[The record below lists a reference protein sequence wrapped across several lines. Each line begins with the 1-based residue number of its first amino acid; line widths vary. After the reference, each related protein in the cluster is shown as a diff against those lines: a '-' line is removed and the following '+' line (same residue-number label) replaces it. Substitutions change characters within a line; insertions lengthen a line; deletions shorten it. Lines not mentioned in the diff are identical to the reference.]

1 MEPLTSTCLLSSI
14 VDMVSQTPR
23 PLYSGESVAAEWE
36 SNGYFRVDQFISI
49 ERCRQLVT
57 AGQHFAHDDQH
68 AVVRYESNLSET
80 LPADQRVSKLY
91 RFHRAQPFRSLATSP
106 HLVRLVRPIIDGDF
120 DVFLS
125 QVVWKVPGALGQP
138 WHQDSSIFPF
148 EPSRPVVAIW
158 LALTEATE
166 SNSCLRVVPGSHKT
180 RVAPHSRNPSGPTA
194 GRYVTLDDQDHTDY
208 CSLTMSPG
216 DLVIFDS
223 HLVHSSGDN
232 LSQQARIALCLHFA
246 AAGTVDRTA
255 ETFGQSPYND
265 WMPAWRTEGTIA

>member
-1 MEPLTSTCLLSSI
+1 
-14 VDMVSQTPR
+14 MVRRTPHIQHD
-23 PLYSGESVAAEWE
+23 GENAALEWE
-36 SNGYFRVDQFISI
+36 STGYFRVDRFLSI
-49 ERCRQLVT
+49 DDCRRLIDAAQRLV
-57 AGQHFAHDDQH
+57 HEDQD

-91 RFHRAQPFRSLATSP
+91 RFHRTQPFRSVATSP
-106 HLVRLVRPIIDGDF
+106 HLLDLVRPLIGEGL

-148 EPSRPVVAIW
+148 DPPRPIVAVWI
-158 LALTEATE
+158 ALTTATQA
-166 SNSCLRVVPGSHKT
+166 NSCLRVVPGTHNT
-180 RVAPHSRNPSGPTA
+180 QVAPHGSKSGAPTA
-194 GRYVTLDDQDHTDY
+194 GRYVTLDNQDITDY
-208 CSLTMSPG
+208 CSLTMDPG

-232 LSQQARIALCLHFA
+232 ASDQARIALCLHYA

-255 ETFGQSPYND
+255 EVFGQSPYND
-265 WMPAWRTEGTIA
+265 WMPAARASG